1 MSGLEVFEEELGDLL
16 TACRESQEEG
26 HSRSPTLMLEK
37 KSLSDRNCNPLQNLE
52 EEDWDTLQWAQT

>member
-1 MSGLEVFEEELGDLL
+1 MEGLQEELDDLF
-16 TACRESQEEG
+16 TACRRVRRTETA
-26 HSRSPTLMLEK
+26 RSPTLMLEK